1 MEDKC
6 EKIQALLLLGVAP
19 LSLGLEKVMT
29 ALIRWIVTISNR
41 PKPSLLT
48 QTTNRGY
55 CIQLNKTAGLANLGR
70 SSLCRGAVFR
80 PYTSRRKRA
89 TVAIFCTHYQHPHMN
104 QKSRLHHFPLVLRLG
119 SLTWPCPY
127 QQQHSLRA
135 SSTPRRLLR
144 MLGFLD
150 LQNLCSWTWESVAG
164 MGKIES
170 MEWGRQ
176 DGGSVGKGA

>member
-1 MEDKC
+1 MWY
-6 EKIQALLLLGVAP
+6 
-19 LSLGLEKVMT
+19 T
-29 ALIRWIVTISNR
+29 AAYSWTKEAN
-41 PKPSLLT
+41 
-48 QTTNRGY
+48 
-55 CIQLNKTAGLANLGR
+55 LANLGR
-70 SSLCRGAVFR
+70 NSLWVI
-80 PYTSRRKRA
+80 TMVVSREKA
-89 TVAIFCTHYQHPHMN
+89 IVDIFCTHYQHPHIN
-104 QKSRLHHFPLVLRLG
+104 QKSRLRHFPLVLRLG

-135 SSTPRRLLR
+135 SSTPRRLLQ

-176 DGGSVGKGA
+176 DGGSVGKGT